1 MNKFVIILLDLSHL
15 THDSLLYIYIYIYIY
30 IYHRIK
36 VGCMSRAF
44 ANIKGLDAF
53 FDFMGN
59 DMLDNVRGNI

>member
-15 THDSLLYIYIYIYIY
+15 THDSLLYIY

-53 FDFMGN
+53 FNFTGN